1 MPNASVTFITFSHI
15 HPDYSIIHMTFINA
29 CMISSPVGHLT
40 MTGSD
45 AMCCENLRRKRN
57 KVSVPWSRSLNLT
70 SRSLNLTLKS
80 LKSHEKV
87 LFLVTLRS
95 CTAMVF
101 DTWAFNTRWSLTPEH
116 TYTVFFPARLVPQ
129 QYHSNTTAP
138 FTITSLNGSLVR
150 NWTHQDPRCWW
161 RSGSCRHYIWHTR
174 SPHAATRP

>member
-1 MPNASVTFITFSHI
+1 MPNASVTFITFCHI
-15 HPDYSIIHMTFINA
+15 HPDYNVIHMTFINA

-45 AMCCENLRRKRN
+45 AVCCVNLRRKRN

-70 SRSLNLTLKS
+70 

-87 LFLVTLRS
+87 LFSVTLRS
-95 CTAMVF
+95 CTAMAF
-101 DTWAFNTRWSLTPEH
+101 NTWAFNTRWPLTPEH

-129 QYHSNTTAP
+129 QYHSTFYNNIFEW
-138 FTITSLNGSLVR
+138 FTGSLVR

-174 SPHAATRP
+174 SPYATTRP